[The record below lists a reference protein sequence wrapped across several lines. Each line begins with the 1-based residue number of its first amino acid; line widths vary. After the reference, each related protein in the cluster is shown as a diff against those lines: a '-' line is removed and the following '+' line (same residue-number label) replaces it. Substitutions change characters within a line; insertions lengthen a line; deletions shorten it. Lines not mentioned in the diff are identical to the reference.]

1 MNQELQEIMHKSSI
15 SKVLLQ
21 GGNSVVTKVEH
32 NSKNYCVKNYSQ
44 SSDSQKRL
52 LKEYSSLLKLDHFD
66 TTLFAKPIGYSLQD
80 STAIYTWLNGVRPVL
95 DKFAVDLM
103 IMLIREL
110 NIISLTLK
118 RESFDL
124 ATDFVITD
132 ADASTQIE
140 SRFSNLVLS
149 SEVETKSL
157 LEELEFSKNFLLN
170 NFNLGSA
177 PMLTLSVSDL
187 GPHNLLWDSKEN
199 CLHCVD
205 LEFFGWDDIHKLI
218 VDTLL
223 HPQIQWNLEL
233 ANYFVKQIETTFTFS
248 LDRLFQMWKFSSL
261 KWAMIIMNRISR
273 NQALLGRPLDLNPTF
288 NQARTYI
295 LQSRENIK
303 SVEDMIKLSVLATRS
318 NQK

>member
-1 MNQELQEIMHKSSI
+1 MNQELQEIIQKASI
-15 SKVLLQ
+15 SKVSLQ

-44 SSDSQKRL
+44 SSDPKKRL
-52 LKEYSSLLKLDHFD
+52 LKEYSSLLKLGQFD

-80 STAIYTWLNGVRPVL
+80 STAIYTWLDGVRPVL
-95 DKFAVDLM
+95 DKFAVDLI

-110 NIISLTLK
+110 NIVSLTLK
-118 RESFDL
+118 REASDL

-132 ADASTQIE
+132 ADASSQIE
-140 SRFSNLVLS
+140 SRFSKLVMLN
-149 SEVETKSL
+149 EMETKCL
-157 LEELEFSKNFLLN
+157 LEELEFSKNYLLS
-170 NFNLGSA
+170 NFNLGGT

-205 LEFFGWDDIHKLI
+205 LEFFGWDDIHKLT

-233 ANYFVKQIETTFTFS
+233 ANYFVQQIETIFTLN

-273 NQALLGRPLDLNPTF
+273 NQVLPGRPLDLNPTL

-303 SVEDMIKLSVLATRS
+303 SVEDMIKLSVLATRH
-318 NQK
+318 NHK